1 MLHSQ
6 ELREPVSHDH
16 NTDQL
21 TTSNVSSVLCSQQS
35 MEWVSSCLL
44 LRWDWGMLVGPKRT
58 LEQGW
63 QEIYILQL
71 QMLLWWTHF
80 LSRCMRTLEFSISI
94 LLWDQIFFLGLLNVV
109 HNLYNKTSSPPVRLL
124 LISNLPLKMQTN
136 KENKKGYV
144 DIVTHLHVCRIKI
157 HLLG

>member
-1 MLHSQ
+1 
-6 ELREPVSHDH
+6 
-16 NTDQL
+16 
-21 TTSNVSSVLCSQQS
+21 
-35 MEWVSSCLL
+35 
-44 LRWDWGMLVGPKRT
+44 
-58 LEQGW
+58 
-63 QEIYILQL
+63 
-71 QMLLWWTHF
+71 
-80 LSRCMRTLEFSISI
+80 MRTLEFSISI